1 MAADYLDLKS
11 LQAMIKE
18 GLEDLFPEKFWV
30 KAEIGQWSPRANG
43 HCYLSLQ
50 QSDGKG
56 VVAEMKAMIWKWNVL
71 PLTAFFEEGT
81 GSPLRSGITVL
92 VKVEVNY
99 NPIYGI
105 SLFIDDID
113 PSFTLGEQA
122 LERKRTMERLEKEG
136 LTLLQ
141 KELCLPD
148 IPYRLAVVSSR
159 TAAGFEDFCKHLEGN
174 ACGYVFKV
182 VLFEAAMQGA
192 DAPAS
197 VASAV
202 SEAGAGDFDAIL
214 VLRGGGSALDLS
226 CFDDYCLAAAL
237 ARCPLPV
244 LTAIGHEKDF
254 HAADL
259 VAHAYFK
266 TPTALA
272 DWFISLYMAQDERIT
287 GLFSRVKAGF
297 SRRLST
303 MESAV
308 ERIIDGMKWALSSR
322 LSKEESRI
330 SVLEAGILGADPAKI
345 LSRGYVLV
353 TGKDGRMLRS
363 VSGAAPGDEITVCFA
378 DGRVIAEVKKGISN
392 K

>member
-159 TAAGFEDFCKHLEGN
+159 TAAGFHREFT
-174 ACGYVFKV
+174 
-182 VLFEAAMQGA
+182 
-192 DAPAS
+192 APAFFHRGQRPPHRLPNQ
-197 VASAV
+197 A
-202 SEAGAGDFDAIL
+202 L
-214 VLRGGGSALDLS
+214 VTK
-226 CFDDYCLAAAL
+226 
-237 ARCPLPV
+237 V
-244 LTAIGHEKDF
+244 
-254 HAADL
+254 
-259 VAHAYFK
+259 
-266 TPTALA
+266 
-272 DWFISLYMAQDERIT
+272 
-287 GLFSRVKAGF
+287 
-297 SRRLST
+297 LST
-303 MESAV
+303 RRTVVQPTRSGTAM
-308 ERIIDGMKWALSSR
+308 SR
-322 LSKEESRI
+322 MVPRAWSR
-330 SVLEAGILGADPAKI
+330 AC
-345 LSRGYVLV
+345 
-353 TGKDGRMLRS
+353 M
-363 VSGAAPGDEITVCFA
+363 VSGSTWAVR
-378 DGRVIAEVKKGISN
+378 GRS
-392 K
+392 